1 MTTTTTARVAYLCG
15 LLLILSGLVHF
26 GVLIGTGG
34 SWQGPLS
41 FRKPGAFGLSFGLT
55 LITLTWVSQFVRL
68 GARTRRLLIAAFTAA
83 CLVETALVSMQ
94 AWRGVP
100 SHFNVATP
108 FDARI
113 AGSLAIG
120 GFVLVLVILALAIA
134 SFRRNDATPI
144 SMMIAIRAGFV
155 ALVLAQSVGA
165 TMIAKG
171 MTLVRTGHPQL
182 AYATGG
188 SLKPI
193 HAVTMHGIQ
202 LLPVFAFL
210 LSYAN
215 LTERQRSIIVLA
227 AAAGYL
233 VLVSITTAFVV

>member
-1 MTTTTTARVAYLCG
+1 MTTTRLAYACG
-15 LLLILSGLVHF
+15 LLLILSGLIHF
-26 GVLIGTGG
+26 GILIGTGA
-34 SWQGPLS
+34 SWEGPLS

-68 GARTRRLLIAAFTAA
+68 GARTRRILIAAFTAA
-83 CLVETALVSMQ
+83 CLIETTLVSLQ

-108 FDARI
+108 FDARV

-120 GFVLVLVILALAIA
+120 GVALVLVIVTLAIA
-134 SFRRNDATPI
+134 SFRRNDAAPI

-155 ALVLAQSVGA
+155 ALLLAQLVGA

-188 SLKPI
+188 SFKPI
-193 HAVTMHGIQ
+193 HAITMHGIQ
-202 LLPVFAFL
+202 LLPVLAAL
-210 LSYAN
+210 LSY
-215 LTERQRSIIVLA
+215 LDLSERQRSAIVLA
-227 AAAGYL
+227 AAGVYL
-233 VLVSITTAFVV
+233 VLVIITTTFVV